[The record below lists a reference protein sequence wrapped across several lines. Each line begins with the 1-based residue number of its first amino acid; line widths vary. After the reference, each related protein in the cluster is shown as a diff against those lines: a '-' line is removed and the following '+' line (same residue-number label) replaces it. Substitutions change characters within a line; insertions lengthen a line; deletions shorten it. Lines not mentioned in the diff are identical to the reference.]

1 MPKVK
6 SPTKKNRSMVK
17 KSPSFDAI
25 IEKYNLLG
33 RQMTVVQFF
42 NDYVKQLD
50 PNISYDMWYR
60 YHAYLRQRIEIRS
73 EELTQKVTDNLATE
87 NAMENSSMRK
97 ILAISDLTLDKVIEK
112 PDLLESVPLE
122 QRIQWLFSA
131 MKARDSR
138 MVAVA
143 KLQQEKRKTSMYE
156 DMLQGAQYGAIDA
169 EDVSDSRNVKREVIA
184 SPAKPEAV
192 KTGPKK
198 ADVEFSPAEF
208 EQKQYAD

>member
-17 KSPSFDAI
+17 KSPSFEPI
-25 IEKYNLLG
+25 MEKYNLLG
-33 RQMTVVQFF
+33 QQMTVVQFY
-42 NDYVKQLD
+42 NDYVRALD

-60 YHAYLRQRIEIRS
+60 YHTYLRQRIEIKS
-73 EELTQKVTDNLATE
+73 EELTKKVTDNLATE
-87 NAMENSSMRK
+87 NSMENSAVRK
-97 ILAISDLTLDKVIEK
+97 LIAISDLTLDKVIEK
-112 PDLLESVPLE
+112 PELLESVPLE

-169 EDVSDSRNVKREVIA
+169 DDVSDSRNVEKQAIA
-184 SPAKPEAV
+184 SPAKPQVA
-192 KTGPKK
+192 KTMPKK
-198 ADVEFSPAEF
+198 AEVEFTPAEF
-208 EQKQYAD
+208 EEKQYAD